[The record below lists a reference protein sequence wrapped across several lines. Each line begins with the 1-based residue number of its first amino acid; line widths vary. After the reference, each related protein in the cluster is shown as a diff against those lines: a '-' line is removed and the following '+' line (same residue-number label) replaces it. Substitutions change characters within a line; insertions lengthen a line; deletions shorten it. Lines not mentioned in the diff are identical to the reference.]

1 MDDWAEADKI
11 AELER
16 LRIKVKELETDNYR
30 LRNIISRRTLSYED
44 RDHIIIKII
53 ELVDQKILEE
63 FAVRQEAIDRLIWT
77 DELLSKVEDLFEP
90 YSDGWRNY
98 N

>member
-1 MDDWAEADKI
+1 MDDWTEADKI

-16 LRIKVKELETDNYR
+16 LRIEVKELETDNYR
-30 LRNIISRRTLSYED
+30 LRNLISQKLSYED

-53 ELVDQKILEE
+53 ELVDQKLLEE
-63 FAVRQEAIDRLIWT
+63 FATRQETIDRLIWT